1 MQIETSQLIDRL
13 KKQQE
18 QTVDTYEILRLQ
30 DQILVLEEAEN
41 IMVSQFPERFKND

>member
-18 QTVDTYEILRLQ
+18 QTVNTYEILRLQ

-41 IMVSQFPERFKND
+41 IFVSQFPERFKK